1 MGRVRKDKG
10 AGEHIYLDEFLP
22 PVLSYSELLCRLFI
36 KASFSCPRTAVA
48 QKQTNGEKDVHVPLI
63 NTRSH
68 TAICL
73 TSSFTPNTKA
83 HNLYLSNLGKTAAEV
98 ALTALDLLTL

>member
-10 AGEHIYLDEFLP
+10 AREHIYLDEFLP

-48 QKQTNGEKDVHVPLI
+48 QKQTNGEKDVHVPLHQYSI
-63 NTRSH
+63 THSH
-68 TAICL
+68 
-73 TSSFTPNTKA
+73 
-83 HNLYLSNLGKTAAEV
+83 LSDKLFYPKH
-98 ALTALDLLTL
+98 